1 MQLPWRA
8 APRAALSSPL
18 TLLVS
23 IATTLL
29 LGFVVA
35 ASVMHSSA
43 AGGAAIAYQQSR
55 ICSQSMHPSLDGQGI
70 PLSSATQMATSNGGL
85 GAVYT
90 SVGRPDFNGLA
101 TYGRFGHR
109 PGAVEN
115 VQVLQGGGN
124 GLWVPQTIAT
134 AAKVK
139 IGDKLTGSPLTVSA
153 IYADLAHPVSG
164 WWCSEVKTVV
174 PNPLAPEGAS
184 TSVIW
189 VPRAADLALLPED
202 FQGWSAVSIRYP
214 SEPPATIAE
223 AEALRDNGKA
233 LLAKLG
239 LPLIRTDLVS
249 AAVTASQTSRDNV
262 ESALLP
268 LVIVSVL
275 VGLAG
280 VGTVTVQWA
289 QRRHSELRLL
299 WVRGAGPLALG
310 FRGVLE
316 LGLPLVLGGLLGLA
330 AARLLLPLYAPG
342 TALEPGTL
350 WVAFA
355 EVLVVVGLSLVV
367 TVLVACWQTHRTFQ
381 GRRRAWRLNFVP
393 WELFVAGLAVLA
405 WVRLSRNGLGT
416 TPKLGTLPKIDAAAL
431 TFPLLVV
438 LVSALLATRLIR
450 WSLAWSHRV
459 QVWRMPAAQL
469 ALRRLAAAV
478 GPVTGVLLVGV
489 LAVGTIAVGSAVAGA
504 QQSALDSK
512 SGVYVGANSTAQVSQ
527 NLASGRVQL
536 PEALRG
542 NTTVVGVSE
551 GALIVDPATFTD
563 AAVLNDPAEVRSLLG
578 NLRRTGE
585 IAPALR
591 IGRAPNQ
598 EMQIAG
604 LPLLKPVAALPSFPK
619 LGTRGYVLTRDSV
632 PALEQVGS
640 WHLWSSLPLDQLT
653 SALQTAGIHYT
664 NVADRARVLDG
675 LPFLTVEW
683 TFGFVAAIGV
693 VLAVV
698 AAVALLLAIE
708 VRRRQNAVSGALSTR
723 MGMRPSTLWSS
734 HLLEVGAIALLAVAV
749 GAVASF
755 VSAGAAVPRL
765 DPAPWLNPAP
775 MLPDLMPLLGLMVL
789 CGGVVVAAAAWLAL
803 RGVRTAR
810 MGELLR

>member
-35 ASVMHSSA
+35 AAALHASA
-43 AGGAAIAYQQSR
+43 AGSAALAYQQSR
-55 ICSQSMHPSLDGQGI
+55 MCPHSVHPSLDGDGL
-70 PLSSATQMATSNGGL
+70 PLSTAVTMAARGDLGG
-85 GAVYT
+85 AY
-90 SVGRPDFNGLA
+90 SRIGRPDFNGLA
-101 TYGRFGHR
+101 TYGRFGYR
-109 PGAVEN
+109 PDAQAHLTV
-115 VQVLQGGGN
+115 VQGGGT

-134 AAKVK
+134 AARVKV
-139 IGDKLTGSPLTVSA
+139 GDRLTGSSLVVTA
-153 IYADLAHPVSG
+153 IYADLAQPVDG
-164 WWCSEVKTVV
+164 WWCSEAKTVV
-174 PNPLAPEGAS
+174 PNPLAGDGVS

-189 VPRAADLALLPED
+189 VPSAADLALLPPE
-202 FQGWSAVSIRYP
+202 FAENATVSLRFP
-214 SEPPATIAE
+214 TAPLSTLAD
-223 AEALRDNGKA
+223 AEALRDNGNA
-233 LLAKLG
+233 RLAALG
-239 LPLIRTDLVS
+239 LPLTRTDLLSGAITAARTSERNVS
-249 AAVTASQTSRDNV
+249 
-262 ESALLP
+262 SALLP
-268 LVIVSVL
+268 LVVISVL

-299 WVRGAGPLALG
+299 WVRGASPLALG

-316 LGLPLVLGGLLGLA
+316 LGSPLVLGGLLGLV

-342 TALEPGTL
+342 AALAPGTL
-350 WVAFA
+350 WVALGF
-355 EVLVVVGLSLVV
+355 VLAVVVLSLAV
-367 TVLVACWQTHRTFQ
+367 TVLVAAWRAHRTFQ
-381 GRRRAWRLNFVP
+381 GRARSRRLGLVP
-393 WELFVAGLAVLA
+393 WELVVAGLAVLA
-405 WVRLSRNGLGT
+405 WFRLSQNGLGT
-416 TPKLGTLPKIDAAAL
+416 ALKPGSLPRVDVAAL
-431 TFPLLVV
+431 AFPLLVV
-438 LVSALLATRLIR
+438 LAAALLATRLLR
-450 WSLAWSHRV
+450 WLLGWSRHVRWWRV
-459 QVWRMPAAQL
+459 PAAQL
-469 ALRRLAAAV
+469 AVRRLAAAA

-512 SGVYVGANSTAQVSQ
+512 SGVFVGANSTVQVSQ
-527 NLASGRVQL
+527 DIALGRVAL
-536 PEALRG
+536 PDPLRG
-542 NTTVVGVSE
+542 NTTLVGVST

-563 AAVLNDPAEVRSLLG
+563 AAVLDDPSSVRSLISDLK
-578 NLRRTGE
+578 RDGE
-585 IAPALR
+585 VAPALR
-591 IGRAPNQ
+591 IGRSANQ
-598 EMQIAG
+598 EIQIAG
-604 LPLLKPVAALPSFPK
+604 LPLLKPVAQLPSFPK
-619 LGTRGYVLTRDSV
+619 LGTRGYVVARDSV
-632 PALEQVGS
+632 PAVEQVGS
-640 WHLWSSLPLDQLT
+640 WHLWSTLPLSSLT
-653 SALQTAGIHYT
+653 SALKDEGITYT

-723 MGMRPSTLWSS
+723 MGMRPSVLWSS
-734 HLLEVGAIALLAVAV
+734 HLLEVGALALLAV
-749 GAVASF
+749 GIGLVASF
-755 VSAGAAVPRL
+755 ASAGAAVPRL

-775 MLPDLMPLLGLMVL
+775 MLPDLLPLLGSTVT
-789 CGGVVVAAAAWLAL
+789 CGALVVVVAAWLAL

>member
-35 ASVMHSSA
+35 AGALHSSA
-43 AGGAAIAYQQSR
+43 AGSAALAYQQSR
-55 ICSQSMHPSLDGQGI
+55 MCPHSVHPSLDGDGL
-70 PLSSATQMATSNGGL
+70 PLSTAVTMAARSDLGG
-85 GAVYT
+85 AY
-90 SVGRPDFNGLA
+90 SRIGRPDFNGIA
-101 TYGRFGHR
+101 TYGRFGYR
-109 PGAVEN
+109 PDALTHLTV
-115 VQVLQGGGN
+115 VQGGGT

-134 AAKVK
+134 AARVKV
-139 IGDKLTGSPLTVSA
+139 GDRLTGSSLVVTA
-153 IYADLAHPVSG
+153 IYADLAQPVDG
-164 WWCSEVKTVV
+164 WWCSEAKTVV
-174 PNPLAPEGAS
+174 PNPLAGDGVS

-189 VPRAADLALLPED
+189 VPSAADLSLLPPE
-202 FQGWSAVSIRYP
+202 FAENATVSLRF
-214 SEPPATIAE
+214 ATAPLSTLAE
-223 AEALRDNGKA
+223 AEALRDNGNA
-233 LLAKLG
+233 RLAALG
-239 LPLIRTDLVS
+239 LPLTRTDLLS
-249 AAVTASQTSRDNV
+249 GAVTAARTSERNV
-262 ESALLP
+262 SSALLP
-268 LVIVSVL
+268 LVIISVL

-299 WVRGAGPLALG
+299 WVRGASPLALG

-316 LGLPLVLGGLLGLA
+316 LGLPLVLGGLLGLV

-342 TALEPGTL
+342 VVLAPGTL
-350 WVAFA
+350 WVALGF
-355 EVLVVVGLSLVV
+355 VLAVVVLSLAV
-367 TVLVACWQTHRTFQ
+367 TVLVAAWRAHRTFQ
-381 GRRRAWRLNFVP
+381 GRARSRRLGLVP
-393 WELFVAGLAVLA
+393 WELVVAGLAVLA
-405 WVRLSRNGLGT
+405 WFRLSQNGLGT
-416 TPKLGTLPKIDAAAL
+416 ALKPGSLPRIDVAAL
-431 TFPLLVV
+431 AFPLLVV
-438 LVSALLATRLIR
+438 LAAALLATRVLR
-450 WSLAWSHRV
+450 WSLGWSQHVQWWRV
-459 QVWRMPAAQL
+459 PAAQL

-504 QQSALDSK
+504 QQSSLDSK
-512 SGVYVGANSTAQVSQ
+512 SGVFVGANSTVQVSQ
-527 NLASGRVQL
+527 DIAAGRVAL

-542 NTTVVGVSE
+542 NTTLVGVST
-551 GALIVDPATFTD
+551 GALVVDPATFTD
-563 AAVLNDPAEVRSLLG
+563 AAVLDDPSSVRSLISGLK
-578 NLRRTGE
+578 RDGE
-585 IAPALR
+585 VAPALR
-591 IGRAPNQ
+591 IGRSANQ
-598 EMQIAG
+598 EIQIAG
-604 LPLLKPVAALPSFPK
+604 LPLLRPVAQLPSFPK
-619 LGTRGYVLTRDSV
+619 LGTRGYVVARDSV
-632 PALEQVGS
+632 PAVEQVGS
-640 WHLWSSLPLDQLT
+640 WHLWSTLPLSALT
-653 SALQTAGIHYT
+653 SALKADGINYT

-723 MGMRPSTLWSS
+723 MGMRPSVLWSS
-734 HLLEVGAIALLAVAV
+734 HLLEVGALALLAM
-749 GAVASF
+749 GIGLVASF
-755 VSAGAAVPRL
+755 ASAGAAVPRL

-775 MLPDLMPLLGLMVL
+775 MLPDLLPLLGSMVT
-789 CGGVVVAAAAWLAL
+789 GGALVVVVAAWLAL

>member
-35 ASVMHSSA
+35 AAVLHSSA
-43 AGGAAIAYQQSR
+43 AGSAALAYQQDR
-55 ICSQSMHPSLDGQGI
+55 ICPHSVHPSLDGDRL
-70 PLSSATQMATSNGGL
+70 PLSRAVAMSAQSPL

-90 SVGRPDFNGLA
+90 RIGRPDFNGLA
-101 TYGRFGHR
+101 TYGRFGYR
-109 PGAVEN
+109 PEALAHLRV
-115 VQVLQGGGN
+115 VQGGGT

-134 AAKVK
+134 AARVK
-139 IGDKLTGSPLTVSA
+139 LGDRLTGSPLVVSA

-164 WWCSEVKTVV
+164 WWCSEATTVV
-174 PNPLAPEGAS
+174 PNSLGGDGAS

-189 VPRAADLALLPED
+189 VPQVADLAALPPE
-202 FQGWSAVSIRYP
+202 FTSGVSVSLRFP
-214 SEPPATIAE
+214 VEPLSTLTE
-223 AEALRDNGKA
+223 AEALRDKGNA
-233 LLAKLG
+233 LVTSLG
-239 LPLIRTDLVS
+239 LPLTRTDALSSAITAARTSERNVS
-249 AAVTASQTSRDNV
+249 
-262 ESALLP
+262 SALLP
-268 LVIVSVL
+268 LVVISVL

-316 LGLPLVLGGLLGLA
+316 LGLPLAIGGLLGLV

-342 TALEPGTL
+342 VVLAPGTL
-350 WVAFA
+350 WAA
-355 EVLVVVGLSLVV
+355 LGHVLAVVMASLAV
-367 TVLVACWQTHRTFQ
+367 TVLVACWRTDRTFQ
-381 GRRRAWRLNFVP
+381 RRARSWRLAVLP
-393 WELFVAGLAVLA
+393 WELVFAALAVLA

-416 TPKLGTLPKIDAAAL
+416 ALKSGDLPRIDVAAL

-438 LVSALLATRLIR
+438 LAAALLATRLLR
-450 WSLAWSHRV
+450 WSLAWSHRA
-459 QVWRMPAAQL
+459 QWWRVPAAQL
-469 ALRRLAAAV
+469 ALRRLAAAA
-478 GPVTGVLLVGV
+478 GPVTGVVLVGV

-504 QQSALDSK
+504 QKSALDSK
-512 SGVYVGANSTAQVSQ
+512 SGVFVGANSTVQVSQ
-527 NLASGRVQL
+527 DIARGRVTL
-536 PEALRG
+536 PSSLQG
-542 NTTVVGVSE
+542 NTTLVGVST
-551 GALIVDPATFTD
+551 GALVVDPATFTD
-563 AAVLNDPAEVRSLLG
+563 AAIVDDAASVRSLLSG
-578 NLRRTGE
+578 LRRTGE
-585 IAPALR
+585 TAPALR
-591 IGRAPNQ
+591 IGRSANQ
-598 EMQIAG
+598 EIQIPG
-604 LPLLKPVAALPSFPK
+604 LPLVKPVAALPSFPK
-619 LGTRGYVLTRDSV
+619 LGTRGYVVVRESV
-632 PALEQVGS
+632 PAAEQVGS
-640 WHLWSSLPLDQLT
+640 WHLWSSLPLSTLT
-653 SALQTAGIHYT
+653 SSLQAAGIHYT

-698 AAVALLLAIE
+698 AAVALLLAVE

-723 MGMRPSTLWSS
+723 MGMRPSVLWSS
-734 HLLEVGAIALLAVAV
+734 HLMEVGALASLAVAIGV
-749 GAVASF
+749 VASF
-755 VSAGAAVPRL
+755 VSAGFAVPRL
-765 DPAPWLNPAP
+765 DPAPWLGPAP
-775 MLPDLMPLLGLMVL
+775 VLPDLGPLLGSTVL
-789 CGGVVVAAAAWLAL
+789 CGLVVVVVAAWLAL

>member
-18 TLLVS
+18 TLVVS

-35 ASVMHSSA
+35 AAALHSSA
-43 AGGAAIAYQQSR
+43 AGSAALAYQQSR
-55 ICSQSMHPSLDGQGI
+55 MCPHSVHPSLDGDGL
-70 PLSSATQMATSNGGL
+70 PLSTAVSLAARSDLGG
-85 GAVYT
+85 AY
-90 SVGRPDFNGLA
+90 SRIGRPDFNGIA
-101 TYGRFGHR
+101 TYGRFGYR
-109 PGAVEN
+109 PDALSHLTV
-115 VQVLQGGGN
+115 VQGGGT

-134 AAKVK
+134 AAQVQ
-139 IGDKLTGSPLTVSA
+139 IGDRLTGSSLVVSA
-153 IYADLAHPVSG
+153 IYADLAQPVDG
-164 WWCSEVKTVV
+164 WWCSEAKTVV
-174 PNPLAPEGAS
+174 PNPLAGDGAS

-189 VPRAADLALLPED
+189 VASANDLSALPPE
-202 FQGWSAVSIRYP
+202 FESNATVSLRFP
-214 SEPPATIAE
+214 AEAPATLAE
-223 AEALRDNGKA
+223 AEALRDNGNA
-233 LLAKLG
+233 RMAALG
-239 LPLIRTDLVS
+239 LPLTRTDLLSGAVVAARTSERNVS
-249 AAVTASQTSRDNV
+249 
-262 ESALLP
+262 SALLP
-268 LVIVSVL
+268 LVLISVL

-299 WVRGAGPLALG
+299 WVRGASPLALG

-316 LGLPLVLGGLLGLA
+316 LGLPLVLGGALGLV

-342 TALEPGTL
+342 VVLAPGTL
-350 WVAFA
+350 WVALGF
-355 EVLVVVGLSLVV
+355 VLAVVVLSLAV
-367 TVLVACWQTHRTFQ
+367 TVLVASWRAHRTFQ
-381 GRRRAWRLNFVP
+381 RQAHSRRLALVP
-393 WELFVAGLAVLA
+393 WELVVAGLAVLA
-405 WVRLSRNGLGT
+405 WVRLSQNGLGT
-416 TPKLGTLPKIDAAAL
+416 SLKPGSLPRVDVAAL
-431 TFPLLVV
+431 AFPLLVV
-438 LVSALLATRLIR
+438 LAAALLATRLLR
-450 WSLAWSHRV
+450 WSLEWSHHV
-459 QVWRMPAAQL
+459 QWWQVPAAQL

-512 SGVYVGANSTAQVSQ
+512 SGVFVGANSTVQVSQ
-527 NLASGRVQL
+527 DIALGRVAL
-536 PEALRG
+536 PSSLRG
-542 NTTVVGVSE
+542 NTTLVGVST

-563 AAVLNDPAEVRSLLG
+563 AAVLNDATEVRSLLSG
-578 NLRRTGE
+578 LKRTGE
-585 IAPALR
+585 VAPALR
-591 IGRAPNQ
+591 IGRSANQ
-598 EMQIAG
+598 EIQIAG

-619 LGTRGYVLTRDSV
+619 LGTRGYVVARDSV
-632 PALEQVGS
+632 PAAEQVGS
-640 WHLWSSLPLDQLT
+640 WHLWSTLPLSALT
-653 SALQTAGIHYT
+653 SALQADGIHYT

-723 MGMRPSTLWSS
+723 MGMRPSVLWSS
-734 HLLEVGAIALLAVAV
+734 HLLEVGALALLAMGIGV
-749 GAVASF
+749 VASF

-775 MLPDLMPLLGLMVL
+775 MLPDLLPLLGSILT
-789 CGGVVVAAAAWLAL
+789 CGALVVVVAAWLAL

>member
-8 APRAALSSPL
+8 APGAALSSPL

-35 ASVMHSSA
+35 AAVLHSSSAGSA
-43 AGGAAIAYQQSR
+43 ALAYQQDR
-55 ICSQSMHPSLDGQGI
+55 ICPQSLHPSLDGGAL
-70 PLSSATQMATSNGGL
+70 PLSTAVAMSSHSPL

-90 SVGRPDFNGLA
+90 RIGRPDFNGLA
-101 TYGRFGHR
+101 TYGRFGYR
-109 PGAVEN
+109 PDALAHLTVVE
-115 VQVLQGGGN
+115 GGGT
-124 GLWVPQTIAT
+124 GLWVPRTIAT
-134 AAKVK
+134 AARVKV
-139 IGDKLTGSPLTVSA
+139 GDRLTGSSLVVSA

-164 WWCSEVKTVV
+164 WWCSESKTVV
-174 PNPLAPEGAS
+174 PNPLGGDGDS

-189 VPRAADLALLPED
+189 VPRVSDLASLPPE
-202 FQGWSAVSIRYP
+202 FSSGASVSLRFP
-214 SEPPATIAE
+214 TEPVSTLAE
-223 AEALRDNGKA
+223 AEALRDRGNA
-233 LLAKLG
+233 LITSLG
-239 LPLIRTDLVS
+239 LPLTRADVLSSAITAARTSQRNVS
-249 AAVTASQTSRDNV
+249 
-262 ESALLP
+262 SALLP
-268 LVIVSVL
+268 LVIISVL

-316 LGLPLVLGGLLGLA
+316 LGLPLVLGGLLGLV
-330 AARLLLPLYAPG
+330 AARLLLPSYAPG
-342 TALEPGTL
+342 VALAPGTL
-350 WVAFA
+350 WVALGF
-355 EVLVVVGLSLVV
+355 VLAVVVASLAV
-367 TVLVACWQTHRTFQ
+367 TVLVACWRTHRTFQ
-381 GRRRAWRLNFVP
+381 RRARSWRLSVVP
-393 WELFVAGLAVLA
+393 WELVVAGLAVLA

-416 TPKLGTLPKIDAAAL
+416 AVKSSELPRIDVAAL

-438 LVSALLATRLIR
+438 LAAALLATRLLR

-459 QVWRMPAAQL
+459 RWWQVPAAQL
-469 ALRRLAAAV
+469 AVRRLAAAV
-478 GPVTGVLLVGV
+478 GPVTGVVLVGV

-504 QQSALDSK
+504 QKSALDSK
-512 SGVYVGANSTAQVSQ
+512 SGVFVGANSTVQVPQ
-527 NLASGRVQL
+527 DIALGRVAL
-536 PEALRG
+536 PSSLRG
-542 NTTVVGVSE
+542 TTTLVGVST

-563 AAVLNDPAEVRSLLG
+563 AAVVDDAAAVRSLLAG
-578 NLRRTGE
+578 LRRTGE
-585 IAPALR
+585 VAPALR
-591 IGRAPNQ
+591 IGRASNQ
-598 EMQIAG
+598 EVQIPG
-604 LPLLKPVAALPSFPK
+604 LPLVKPVSWLPSFPK
-619 LGTRGYVLTRDSV
+619 LGTRGYVVARESV
-632 PALEQVGS
+632 PGVDQVGS
-640 WHLWSSLPLDQLT
+640 WHLWSSLPLAELT
-653 SALQTAGIHYT
+653 SSLQAAGIHYT

-723 MGMRPSTLWSS
+723 MGMRPSVLWTS
-734 HLLEVGAIALLAVAV
+734 HLLEVGALALVALAI

-755 VSAGAAVPRL
+755 VSAGFAVPRL

-775 MLPDLMPLLGLMVL
+775 MLPDLTPLLGSMVL
-789 CGGVVVAAAAWLAL
+789 CGLVVVVVAAWLAL

>member
-1 MQLPWRA
+1 MQVPWRA

-35 ASVMHSSA
+35 AAVLHSSSAGSA
-43 AGGAAIAYQQSR
+43 ALAYQRDR
-55 ICSQSMHPSLDGQGI
+55 ICPQSVHPSLDGDGL
-70 PLSSATQMATSNGGL
+70 PLAGAVTMSSRSPL

-90 SVGRPDFNGLA
+90 RIGRPDFNGLA
-101 TYGRFGHR
+101 TYGRFGYR
-109 PGAVEN
+109 PDALSHLTVVE
-115 VQVLQGGGN
+115 GGGK
-124 GLWVPQTIAT
+124 GLWVPRTIAT
-134 AAKVK
+134 AAHVKV
-139 IGDKLTGSPLTVSA
+139 GDRLTGSPLVVSA

-164 WWCSEVKTVV
+164 WWCSEAKTVV
-174 PNPLAPEGAS
+174 PNPLGGDGAS

-189 VPRAADLALLPED
+189 VPQPSDLSALPPE
-202 FQGWSAVSIRYP
+202 FSSGASVSLRFP
-214 SEPPATIAE
+214 AEPVSTLAE
-223 AEALRDNGKA
+223 AEVLRDKGNA
-233 LLAKLG
+233 LITSLG
-239 LPLIRTDLVS
+239 LPLTRADVLSSAITAARTSERNVS
-249 AAVTASQTSRDNV
+249 
-262 ESALLP
+262 SALLP
-268 LVIVSVL
+268 LVLISVL

-310 FRGVLE
+310 LRGVSE

-342 TALEPGTL
+342 VALAPGTL
-350 WVAFA
+350 WVAMGF
-355 EVLVVVGLSLVV
+355 VLAVVVASLAV
-367 TVLVACWQTHRTFQ
+367 TVLVASWRVHRTFQ
-381 GRRRAWRLNFVP
+381 RRARSWRLSVVP
-393 WELFVAGLAVLA
+393 WELVVVALAVLA
-405 WVRLSRNGLGT
+405 WLRLSRNGLGT
-416 TPKLGTLPKIDAAAL
+416 VVKSSELPRVDVAAL

-438 LVSALLATRLIR
+438 LAAALVATRLLR

-459 QVWRMPAAQL
+459 QWWRVPAAQF

-478 GPVTGVLLVGV
+478 GPVTGVVLVGV

-504 QQSALDSK
+504 QKSALDSK
-512 SGVYVGANSTAQVSQ
+512 SGVFVGANSTAQVSQ
-527 NLASGRVQL
+527 DIALGRVAL
-536 PEALRG
+536 PSSLRG
-542 NTTVVGVSE
+542 NTTLVGVST

-563 AAVLNDPAEVRSLLG
+563 AALVDDAASVRSLLSG
-578 NLRRTGE
+578 LRRTGE
-585 IAPALR
+585 VAPAVR
-591 IGRAPNQ
+591 IGRAADR
-598 EMQIAG
+598 EIQIAG
-604 LPLLKPVAALPSFPK
+604 LPLVKPVASLPSFPK
-619 LGTRGYVLTRDSV
+619 LGTRGYVVARESV
-632 PALEQVGS
+632 PAVDQVGS
-640 WHLWSSLPLDQLT
+640 WHLWSSLPLPALT
-653 SALQTAGIHYT
+653 SSLQAAGIHYT
-664 NVADRARVLDG
+664 NVEERTRVLDG

-683 TFGFVAAIGV
+683 TFAFVAAIGV

-708 VRRRQNAVSGALSTR
+708 VRRRQNAVSGALSAR
-723 MGMRPSTLWSS
+723 MGMRPSVLWTS
-734 HLLEVGAIALLAVAV
+734 HLLEVGALALVAVAI

-755 VSAGAAVPRL
+755 VSAGFAVPRL

-775 MLPDLMPLLGLMVL
+775 MLPDLTPLLGSMVL
-789 CGGVVVAAAAWLAL
+789 GGFVVVVVAAWLAL

>member
-35 ASVMHSSA
+35 AAVLHSSSTGSA
-43 AGGAAIAYQQSR
+43 ALAYQQGRMCPHSV
-55 ICSQSMHPSLDGQGI
+55 HPSLDGEGL
-70 PLSSATQMATSNGGL
+70 PLSTAVTMAARSDL
-85 GAVYT
+85 GAAYT
-90 SVGRPDFNGLA
+90 RIGRPDFTGLA

-109 PGAVEN
+109 PDALSHLTVVE
-115 VQVLQGGGN
+115 GGGT

-134 AAKVK
+134 AARVRV
-139 IGDKLTGSPLTVSA
+139 GDRLTGSPLVVSA

-164 WWCSEVKTVV
+164 WWCSEAKTVV
-174 PNPLAPEGAS
+174 PNPLGGDGAS

-189 VPRAADLALLPED
+189 VAQASDLALLPPEFSSD
-202 FQGWSAVSIRYP
+202 ASVSLRYP
-214 SEPPATIAE
+214 TEPLSTLAE
-223 AEALRDNGKA
+223 AEALRDNGNA
-233 LLAKLG
+233 LLTSLG
-239 LPLIRTDLVS
+239 LPLTRTDVLSGAITAARTSERNVS
-249 AAVTASQTSRDNV
+249 
-262 ESALLP
+262 SALLP
-268 LVIVSVL
+268 LVFISVL

-299 WVRGAGPLALG
+299 WVRGASPLALG
-310 FRGVLE
+310 FRAVLE
-316 LGLPLVLGGLLGLA
+316 LGLPLIFGGLLGLA

-342 TALEPGTL
+342 GALAPGTL
-350 WVAFA
+350 WVALGF
-355 EVLVVVGLSLVV
+355 VLVVVLLSLSV
-367 TVLVACWQTHRTFQ
+367 TVLVASWRTHRTFQ
-381 GRRRAWRLNFVP
+381 RRARAWRLAVVP
-393 WELFVAGLAVLA
+393 WELVVASLAVLA

-416 TPKLGTLPKIDAAAL
+416 TVKTGELPRIDVAAL

-438 LVSALLATRLIR
+438 LAAALLATRLLR
-450 WSLAWSHRV
+450 WSLGWSHRV
-459 QVWRMPAAQL
+459 QWWQVPAAQL
-469 ALRRLAAAV
+469 ALRRLAAAA
-478 GPVTGVLLVGV
+478 GPVTGVVLVGV

-504 QQSALDSK
+504 QRSSLDSK
-512 SGVYVGANSTAQVSQ
+512 SGVFVGANSTVQVSQ
-527 NLASGRVQL
+527 DVALGRVAL
-536 PEALRG
+536 PSSLQG
-542 NTTVVGVSE
+542 TTTLVGMST
-551 GALIVDPATFTD
+551 GALVVDPATFTD
-563 AAVLNDPAEVRSLLG
+563 AAVLDDAAEVRSLISG
-578 NLRRTGE
+578 LRRTGD

-591 IGRAPNQ
+591 IGRAANQ
-598 EMQIAG
+598 EIQIAG
-604 LPLLKPVAALPSFPK
+604 LPLLKPVASLPSFPK
-619 LGTRGYVLTRDSV
+619 LGTRGYVVARDSV
-632 PALEQVGS
+632 PAVEQVGS
-640 WHLWSSLPLDQLT
+640 WHLWSSLPLSSLT
-653 SALQTAGIHYT
+653 SSLQAAGIHYT

-723 MGMRPSTLWSS
+723 MGMRPSVLWSS
-734 HLLEVGAIALLAVAV
+734 HLLEVGTLASLALVV
-749 GAVASF
+749 GALASF
-755 VSAGAAVPRL
+755 VSAGVAVPRL

-775 MLPDLMPLLGLMVL
+775 VLPDLVPLLGTMVS
-789 CGGVVVAAAAWLAL
+789 GGLVVVVVAAWLAL

>member
-23 IATTLL
+23 IVTTLL

-35 ASVMHSSA
+35 AAAMHSSA
-43 AGGAAIAYQQSR
+43 AGSAALAYQQDR
-55 ICSQSMHPSLDGQGI
+55 ICPHSIHPSLDGEGL
-70 PLSSATQMATSNGGL
+70 PVATAVEMAARSDL

-90 SVGRPDFNGLA
+90 HIGRPDFNGLA
-101 TYGRFGHR
+101 TYGRFGYR
-109 PGAVEN
+109 PEALRNLTV
-115 VQVLQGGGN
+115 VQGGGT
-124 GLWVPQTIAT
+124 GLWVPQSIAS
-134 AAKVK
+134 AARVRV
-139 IGDKLTGSPLTVSA
+139 GDRLTGSSLTVSA
-153 IYADLAHPVSG
+153 IYADLTHPVSG
-164 WWCSEVKTVV
+164 WWCSEAKTVV
-174 PNPLAPEGAS
+174 PNPLGGDGAS

-189 VPRAADLALLPED
+189 VAQVADLALLPEE
-202 FQGWSAVSIRYP
+202 FSSRASVSLRFP
-214 SEPPATIAE
+214 TEPLPTLAE
-223 AEALRDNGKA
+223 AETLRDNA
-233 LLAKLG
+233 NARLASLG
-239 LPLIRTDLVS
+239 LPLTRTDVLSS
-249 AAVTASQTSRDNV
+249 AIVAARTSQDNV
-262 ESALLP
+262 SSALLP
-268 LVIVSVL
+268 LVVISVL

-299 WVRGAGPLALG
+299 WVRGASPLALG

-316 LGLPLVLGGLLGLA
+316 LGLPLVAGGLLGMV

-342 TALEPGTL
+342 VSLAPGTL
-350 WVAFA
+350 WVA
-355 EVLVVVGLSLVV
+355 LGYVVGVVAASLAV
-367 TVLVACWQTHRTFQ
+367 TVLVAAWRAHRTFQ
-381 GRRRAWRLNFVP
+381 RRARSWRLAVVP
-393 WELFVAGLAVLA
+393 WELVVAALAVLA

-416 TPKLGTLPKIDAAAL
+416 ALKAGELPRIDVAAL

-438 LVSALLATRLIR
+438 LSAALLATRVLR
-450 WSLAWSHRV
+450 WSLAWSHHVQWWRV
-459 QVWRMPAAQL
+459 PAAQL

-489 LAVGTIAVGSAVAGA
+489 LAVGTMAVGSAVAGA
-504 QQSALDSK
+504 QQSSLSSK
-512 SGVYVGANSTAQVSQ
+512 SGMFVGANSTVQVSQ
-527 NLASGRVQL
+527 DIALGRVAL
-536 PEALRG
+536 PSSLRG
-542 NTTVVGVSE
+542 NTTLVGVST
-551 GALIVDPATFTD
+551 GALVVDPATFTD
-563 AAVLNDPAEVRSLLG
+563 AAVVDDPAAVRSLLSS
-578 NLRRTGE
+578 LRRTGE
-585 IAPALR
+585 VAPALR
-591 IGRAPNQ
+591 IGRSANQ

-619 LGTRGYVLTRDSV
+619 LGTRGYVVTRDSV
-632 PALEQVGS
+632 PAAEQVGS
-640 WHLWSSLPLDQLT
+640 WHLWSSLPLTTLT
-653 SALQTAGIHYT
+653 STLQSAGIHHT

-723 MGMRPSTLWSS
+723 MGMRPSVLWSS
-734 HLLEVGAIALLAVAV
+734 HLLEVGALALLAVAI
-749 GAVASF
+749 GALASF
-755 VSAGAAVPRL
+755 VSAGFAVPQL

-775 MLPDLMPLLGLMVL
+775 MLPDLMPMLGSIVF
-789 CGGVVVAAAAWLAL
+789 GGAVVVVVAAWLAL